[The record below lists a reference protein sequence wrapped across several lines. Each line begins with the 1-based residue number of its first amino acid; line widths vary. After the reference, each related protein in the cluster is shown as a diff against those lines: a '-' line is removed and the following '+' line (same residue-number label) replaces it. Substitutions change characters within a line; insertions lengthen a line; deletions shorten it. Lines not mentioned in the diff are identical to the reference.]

1 LVELAVIASE
11 LRMLATGLLRSWRE
25 HRVMMLAV
33 WVTTAGLCIWAAA
46 VGGLYYFQDFRTNGG
61 PHSGAM
67 TVISAFS
74 LVAAGMGMSL
84 VARRVYTRQGWRV
97 STLAWAIGGAGGL
110 LLALDEITQIHEGV
124 ARRLA
129 RAGVPAP
136 FGFGDRDLYVFATYG
151 LFALFAVRGAWP
163 QLRRWSETWLP
174 GVASMMFFATS
185 SLVDQVPW
193 EGLTRSQQGFWGPV
207 EEILKTLGTVSFA
220 MFGLLL
226 AEAAARDPDLASRL
240 ESPDDGPEHERRR
253 RRERAGP
260 LRGLI
265 DARLAASAAVQTPE
279 RAAGG
284 EEREP
289 AQHLG
294 SMTERA

>member
-1 LVELAVIASE
+1 MIASQ
-11 LRMLATGLLRSWRE
+11 LRVLATGLLRSWRE

-33 WVTTAGLCIWAAA
+33 WVATAGLCAWAAA

-67 TVISAFS
+67 TVISAFA
-74 LVAAGMGMSL
+74 LVAAGIGMSL
-84 VARRVYTRQGWRV
+84 VARRVYARQGWRV

-163 QLRRWSETWLP
+163 QLRRWSEAWLP
-174 GVASMMFFATS
+174 GAASLMFFAMS
-185 SLVDQVPW
+185 SVVDQVPW
-193 EGLTRSQQGFWGPV
+193 EILTRSQQGFWGPV

-220 MFGLLL
+220 VFGLLL
-226 AEAAARDPDLASRL
+226 AEAAARDPDLAWRL
-240 ESPDDGPEHERRR
+240 ETPGDGSEHERRR
-253 RRERAGP
+253 RRERDGP
-260 LRGLI
+260 LREMI
-265 DARLAASAAVQTPE
+265 DARLAASTAVQTPE
-279 RAAGG
+279 CAAGSG
-284 EEREP
+284 ERET
-289 AQHLG
+289 AQPFG
-294 SMTERA
+294 SMMERA